1 MSPIPGA
8 IRQIAKST
16 ATLRQSLERSHFGRA
31 LADGTLPI
39 TAYGSLLRAL
49 HVAWS
54 EIEHMAL
61 TGQSEPLRAQHAYLV
76 DRRHQLERDLELLQL
91 DPRGIDAAAMY
102 ALVLAQRIRRDAAQ
116 STAAMIGYIEGLDSL
131 LSSFTPQL
139 AKCTELRDG
148 GTSFA
153 TGLERRGTVYEAL
166 AATLDST
173 GALDHAITGA
183 RLALEAFVS
192 ILDVVV
198 SNQHE
203 DWLAGALNRE
213 AGQHPVPRDVREVQ
227 AALIAGERTRDAF
240 RYYDARY
247 GERGLRFTRSDS
259 AWLVTVG
266 REPLPEARRQIAWLG
281 RLLSTRGMPRY
292 LLESH
297 LRELYAQL
305 VRSVPDQIGDYTA
318 LDVIANEMAA
328 ERRRVMSDTTF
339 DAVASDFAASTRGPL
354 APREAGTLLVA
365 AVIDEKDGI
374 SSAVTSLCQWLDDP
388 ARVPATWREQIARV
402 LERARAV

>member
-1 MSPIPGA
+1 
-8 IRQIAKST
+8 
-16 ATLRQSLERSHFGRA
+16 
-31 LADGTLPI
+31 
-39 TAYGSLLRAL
+39 
-49 HVAWS
+49 
-54 EIEHMAL
+54 
-61 TGQSEPLRAQHAYLV
+61 
-76 DRRHQLERDLELLQL
+76 
-91 DPRGIDAAAMY
+91 MY

-116 STAAMIGYIEGLDSL
+116 SSAAMIGYIEALDSVL
-131 LSSFTPQL
+131 ASFTPQL
-139 AKCTELRDG
+139 AKRTELRDG
-148 GTSFA
+148 GTAFA
-153 TGLERRGTVYEAL
+153 NGLEQRATVHEAL
-166 AATLDST
+166 AATLDSN

-183 RLALEAFVS
+183 RLGLEALVA

-266 REPLPEARRQIAWLG
+266 REPLVEARRQVAWLG

-297 LRELYAQL
+297 LRELHDQLAKLVSEQIEDYA
-305 VRSVPDQIGDYTA
+305 A
-318 LDVIANEMAA
+318 LDTIAGEMAA
-328 ERRRVMSDTTF
+328 ERDQLLGRTEFEALIQS
-339 DAVASDFAASTRGPL
+339 FAPGTPGPL
-354 APREAGTLLVA
+354 SPREAGTLLVA
-365 AVIDEKDGI
+365 AVVDEEQGI
-374 SSAVTSLCQWLDDP
+374 PNAVKSLCQWLDDP
-388 ARVPATWREQIARV
+388 VRAPAAWRAEIART
-402 LERARAV
+402 LARARAR